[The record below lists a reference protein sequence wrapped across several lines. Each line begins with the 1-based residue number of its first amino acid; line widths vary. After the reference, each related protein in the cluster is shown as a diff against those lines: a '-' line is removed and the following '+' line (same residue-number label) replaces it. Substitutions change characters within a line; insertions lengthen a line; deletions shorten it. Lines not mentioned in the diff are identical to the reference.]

1 MKILFVMDEY
11 FAQNNGLSLSAQR
24 FSKALR
30 ERGNEVRIIAGSAYG
45 TPDYALKEYVVPVF
59 DGLIKKQGMTFA
71 KTDDEIVEKAV
82 RWADVVYLEEPFVL
96 DAHAAREAKKQGKP
110 CTGGFHM
117 YPENITSS
125 LHLAWNWPLNAAL
138 MIGFK
143 LYVYRYCSDIHCPTK
158 YVEQRLLN
166 YGYRSRLHVIS
177 NGVTP
182 EFAARRAAKPDAL
195 SGKFVIL
202 SVGRYSV
209 EKRQDILIEAV
220 KRSKYSSQIQLIFA
234 GQGPRKNQYMRQAKG
249 LKNSAI
255 FKFMSQQELIR
266 TMNFCDLYVHTA
278 DSEVEGMS
286 ALEAISCGL
295 VPVISNSGK
304 SSTKVFA
311 LDDRSIF
318 NAGDPESLKARI
330 DYWISHNDE
339 RARMGIEYSCFA
351 KKYSVERS
359 AERLENMF
367 MTACGEEYGIEEEA
381 LQRS

>member
-1 MKILFVMDEY
+1 
-11 FAQNNGLSLSAQR
+11 
-24 FSKALR
+24 
-30 ERGNEVRIIAGSAYG
+30 
-45 TPDYALKEYVVPVF
+45 
-59 DGLIKKQGMTFA
+59 
-71 KTDDEIVEKAV
+71 
-82 RWADVVYLEEPFVL
+82 
-96 DAHAAREAKKQGKP
+96 
-110 CTGGFHM
+110 
-117 YPENITSS
+117 
-125 LHLAWNWPLNAAL
+125 
-138 MIGFK
+138 
-143 LYVYRYCSDIHCPTK
+143 
-158 YVEQRLLN
+158 
-166 YGYRSRLHVIS
+166 
-177 NGVTP
+177 
-182 EFAARRAAKPDAL
+182 
-195 SGKFVIL
+195 
-202 SVGRYSV
+202 
-209 EKRQDILIEAV
+209 
-220 KRSKYSSQIQLIFA
+220 
-234 GQGPRKNQYMRQAKG
+234 MRQAKG